1 MKKLKN
7 RFASAFLAAAL
18 TVTGAPLP
26 LLAQDQASPLADEN
40 AVVLDLNEKTVAR
53 YSSVRITFTAET
65 SHTYKIQ
72 KKIRQARLKILT
84 EHPL

>member
-18 TVTGAPLP
+18 TVTGAPLQ

-53 YSSVRITFTAET
+53 YSSVRITFTAEHL
-65 SHTYKIQ
+65 SHVQDSEKEFV
-72 KKIRQARLKILT
+72 RRV
-84 EHPL
+84 